1 MKRNGMQALDF
12 HGPALVRGDLT
23 YLHGAHYVHKVVA
36 LCFLPSA
43 GLVPAA
49 LIDRHA
55 EGFQG
60 VDAALVMVA
69 SGARL
74 LHRLWIGQEDMPL
87 TPVLADPCG
96 RLHRSLGVVVAGP
109 AQRCHTFVIDRTGI
123 LRLRVSHDFVEHDL
137 AVLRGIVGSS
147 HFLSADRLER
157 DEAPTEAEGA
167 CLPM

>member
-23 YLHGAHYVHKVVA
+23 YLHGARYVHKVVA

-74 LHRLWIGQEDMPL
+74 LHRLWIGRRTCRSRRFWP
-87 TPVLADPCG
+87 TPAAD
-96 RLHRSLGVVVAGP
+96 S
-109 AQRCHTFVIDRTGI
+109 IDR
-123 LRLRVSHDFVEHDL
+123 S
-137 AVLRGIVGSS
+137 AWSS
-147 HFLSADRLER
+147 RDRPSA
-157 DEAPTEAEGA
+157 ATPS
-167 CLPM
+167 